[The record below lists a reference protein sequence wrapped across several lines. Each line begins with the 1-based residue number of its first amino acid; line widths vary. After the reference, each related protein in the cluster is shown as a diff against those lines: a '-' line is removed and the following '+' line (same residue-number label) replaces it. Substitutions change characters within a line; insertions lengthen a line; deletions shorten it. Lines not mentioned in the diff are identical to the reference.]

1 MKQIENGIII
11 ALQGCMPGGTT
22 YQKLIEMF
30 GEPNAKADGFKTD
43 AEWCGYIDDAPFKIY
58 NYKTG
63 KAYLKEQGK
72 AVKDLIGSDWHIGGQ
87 NSDVVK
93 LIRRLLVETL

>member
-1 MKQIENGIII
+1 MKLVMKQIENGTIIVLVGYI
-11 ALQGCMPGGTT
+11 PEGTT
-22 YQKLIEMF
+22 YQKLIEIF
-30 GEPNAKADGFKTD
+30 SEPNVKPDGFKTD
-43 AEWCGYIDDAPFKIY
+43 AEWCGYIDDIPFTIY

-72 AVKDLIGSDWHIGGQ
+72 AVEDLIGSDWHIGGQ

-93 LIRRLLVETL
+93 LIREFL